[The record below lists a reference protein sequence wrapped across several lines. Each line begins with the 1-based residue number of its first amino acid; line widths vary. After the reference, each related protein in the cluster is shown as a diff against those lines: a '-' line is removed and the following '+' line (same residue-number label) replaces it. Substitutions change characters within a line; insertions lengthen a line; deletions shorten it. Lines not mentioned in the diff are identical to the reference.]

1 MKSFP
6 QFPNGACDPERLN
19 SPRQNQSRPVS
30 AGQAAWAQLSS
41 LQAPSQTQSQSYG
54 RAPGKETNWRGVA
67 LAKGRSEQAQWRG
80 REGGRS
86 VIGNLGQEFLKAK
99 YLGL

>member
-6 QFPNGACDPERLN
+6 QFPNGVCDPERLN
-19 SPRQNQSRPVS
+19 SSRQNQSRQVS
-30 AGQAAWAQLSS
+30 AGQAERAQLSS
-41 LQAPSQTQSQSYG
+41 LQAPTQTQSPSYR
-54 RAPGKETNWRGVA
+54 RALGKETNWRGVA
-67 LAKGRSEQAQWRG
+67 LAKGRSEQAQWRE

-86 VIGNLGQEFLKAK
+86 VTVNLGQEFLKAK